1 MPPDIR
7 IRPSTPQDLEPMVSM
22 VEQYWRFESLDE
34 FDRTAIGT
42 LLRRVMDDPRLGQ
55 GWLAT
60 VDGTPAGYLLAV
72 FVFSLEFKGLT
83 AEIDELFIT
92 PEYRNLGLGAGLLSA
107 AEAEFR
113 ARGCT
118 NVFLQLGRRNDT
130 AREFYRRHGFSE
142 RAGFELVDKMLTG
155 DNA

>member
-22 VEQYWRFESLDE
+22 VEQYWRFESLDG

-60 VDGTPAGYLLAV
+60 VDGAPAGYLLAV
-72 FVFSLEFKGLT
+72 YVFSLEFKGLT
-83 AEIDELFIT
+83 AEIDELFVA
-92 PEYRNLGLGAGLLSA
+92 PEYRNLGLGAGLLSV

-118 NVFLQLGRRNDT
+118 NVFLQLGRRNDS
-130 AREFYRRHGFSE
+130 AREFYRRHGFTE
-142 RAGFELVDKMLTG
+142 RAGFELIDKMLTG